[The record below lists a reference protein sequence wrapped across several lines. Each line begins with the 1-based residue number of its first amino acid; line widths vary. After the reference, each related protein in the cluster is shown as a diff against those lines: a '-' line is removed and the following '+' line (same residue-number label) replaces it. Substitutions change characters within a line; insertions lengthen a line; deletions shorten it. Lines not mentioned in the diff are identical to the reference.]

1 MDMLFQFQI
10 MADSGLL
17 ILICLVQVI
26 IYPSFNYL
34 ETENFKTWHFRYMKL
49 ISFIVVPLMLL
60 QVGVELSHALI
71 AEPRWWRAL
80 LIGIVLIVTF
90 SLSVPCHKKLQSM
103 GKSAVI
109 IRELVLTNWLRTLL
123 WTILFLQTLWQ
134 GINDQG
140 ISTF

>member
-17 ILICLVQVI
+17 VLICLVQWI
-26 IYPSFNYL
+26 IYPSFDCL
-34 ETENFKTWHFRYMKL
+34 ETENFKTWHFRYMRV
-49 ISFIVVPLMLL
+49 ISYIVVPLMLL
-60 QVGVELSHALI
+60 QVGVELTHALA

-80 LIGIVLIVTF
+80 LIGVVLIATF
-90 SLSVPCHKKLQSM
+90 SLSVPCHKKLQIM

-109 IRELVLTNWLRTLL
+109 IRKLVLTNWIRTLL
-123 WTILFLQTLWQ
+123 WAILFLQTLWQ

-140 ISTF
+140 YVH